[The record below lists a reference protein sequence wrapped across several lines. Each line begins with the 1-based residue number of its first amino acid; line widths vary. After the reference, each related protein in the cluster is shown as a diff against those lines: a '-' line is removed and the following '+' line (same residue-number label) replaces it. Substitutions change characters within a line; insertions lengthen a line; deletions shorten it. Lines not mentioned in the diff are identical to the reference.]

1 MVLLCILMASSAVL
15 ESPLAAG
22 NDILTVI
29 PAPLE
34 NDVIEKQIEMA
45 DAVAII
51 KLGRHFPRVRELID
65 KLGLLENSVYIE
77 RATMS
82 NERIIDIGAINENDV
97 PYFSIILL
105 HTRNKAWL

>member
-1 MVLLCILMASSAVL
+1 M
-15 ESPLAAG
+15 
-22 NDILTVI
+22 
-29 PAPLE
+29 
-34 NDVIEKQIEMA
+34 IEKQIEMA